1 MAVGVS
7 NNDSSSN
14 EKDTQFWSTDP
25 WSRNAAA
32 NKKGITYKKSRDYS
46 KNEDGSDKVG
56 IGKTAGDITNWLTD
70 LGRNVANF
78 EGTVNAWLGSYDPVV
93 NGNKGD
99 MLFGRAWT
107 DAEKGIKKPETV
119 TPPPGSGGSGSSG
132 GSAAQSLFDQLMD
145 NWQDPYAAAR
155 STLSA
160 NSLANQAR
168 LTAMYNQVADYIR
181 GMSGD
186 VNAIYD
192 KAAQEYQASNQTAQ
206 NSLNAGYGTAA
217 SQLGNVLK
225 ALGIEDAAKVAM
237 SRNEDLQK
245 NQTASVSDLANVL
258 SSNLNRNAGNR
269 TAALEGLT
277 NTASATQAS
286 GALAQER
293 YARDVASQLASLLG
307 QSASARNNYMSSI
320 ASSQADAE
328 KAAASAPTSISADQ
342 IQEYQK
348 RQYDLYIQQNIP
360 PEKAAQLAQDDLNN
374 YLGTLG
380 Y

>member
-7 NNDSSSN
+7 DS
-14 EKDTQFWSTDP
+14 EKGYGLVGTPSLTTWLTTNIPILLGSEHRDK
-25 WSRNAAA
+25 N
-32 NKKGITYKKSRDYS
+32 GKSLYERLS
-46 KNEDGSDKVG
+46 KNRSKGVVRDTASKPTHANLPWQAEQSRVPQSLRNPSTQALNDYLQSDDLLQK
-56 IGKTAGDITNWLTD
+56 IGKT
-70 LGRNVANF
+70 
-78 EGTVNAWLGSYDPVV
+78 
-93 NGNKGD
+93 
-99 MLFGRAWT
+99 
-107 DAEKGIKKPETV
+107 V
-119 TPPPGSGGSGSSG
+119 TPDP
-132 GSAAQSLFDQLMD
+132 QKSLFDQLMD
-145 NWQDPYAAAR
+145 NWQDPYASAR

-186 VNAIYD
+186 VNATYD

-360 PEKAAQLAQDDLNN
+360 PEKAAKLAQDDLNN